1 MDGPGA
7 QGGTACPVP
16 GIKSIVAGH
25 LEVPFWDMLDEELY
39 EINGRDGLLDKNI
52 VLMSVVV
59 ESDIIP
65 VIGVDTGKCN
75 DRAAQVAADIFDDGT
90 RIGKG
95 GLCIDIKAVLIFAVD
110 KSLGLF
116 KGGSDPFFHFRQ
128 QDRLESPAQVSI
140 VEMFYSPPESF
151 VREGA
156 FCDEAVDVGV
166 PFQGPAKG
174 MEDADK
180 ARDKVFGLIDFIK
193 HVRDNNADSL
203 EKAVK
208 EGAVF
213 QEEMP

>member
-1 MDGPGA
+1 MDSPA
-7 QGGTACPVP
+7 SGGGVIGSVP
-16 GIKSIVAGH
+16 CIKPIVTGH
-25 LEVPFWDMLDEELY
+25 FKIPLRDMLDEEFY

-140 VEMFYSPPESF
+140 VEMFFSPPESF
-151 VREGA
+151 VREAA

-193 HVRDNNADSL
+193 HVGDNNADSL

>member
-1 MDGPGA
+1 MDSPA
-7 QGGTACPVP
+7 SGGGVIGSVP
-16 GIKSIVAGH
+16 CIKPIVTGH
-25 LEVPFWDMLDEELY
+25 FKIPLRDMLDEEFY

-65 VIGVDTGKCN
+65 VIGVDTGKSN
-75 DRAAQVAADIFDDGT
+75 DRAPQVAADIFDDGT

-151 VREGA
+151 VREAA

-193 HVRDNNADSL
+193 HV
-203 EKAVK
+203 
-208 EGAVF
+208 
-213 QEEMP
+213 

>member
-1 MDGPGA
+1 MDSPA
-7 QGGTACPVP
+7 SGGGVIGSVP
-16 GIKSIVAGH
+16 CIKPIVTGH
-25 LEVPFWDMLDEELY
+25 FKIPLRDMLDQELY
-39 EINGRDGLLDKNI
+39 EVNNRDSLLYKGI
-52 VLMSVVV
+52 VLMPVVV

-65 VIGVDTGKCN
+65 VIGVDTGKSN
-75 DRAAQVAADIFDDGT
+75 DRAPQVAADIFNDG
-90 RIGKG
+90 IGVRKG

-151 VREGA
+151 VREAA

-193 HVRDNNADSL
+193 HV
-203 EKAVK
+203 
-208 EGAVF
+208 
-213 QEEMP
+213 

>member
-1 MDGPGA
+1 MDSPTS
-7 QGGTACPVP
+7 GGGVIGSVP
-16 GIKSIVAGH
+16 CIKPIVTGH
-25 LEVPFWDMLDEELY
+25 FKIPLRDMLDEEFY

-151 VREGA
+151 VREAA

-193 HVRDNNADSL
+193 HV
-203 EKAVK
+203 
-208 EGAVF
+208 
-213 QEEMP
+213 

>member
-1 MDGPGA
+1 MDSPASGGGA
-7 QGGTACPVP
+7 IGSVP
-16 GIKSIVAGH
+16 CIKPIVTGH
-25 LEVPFWDMLDEELY
+25 FKIPLRDMLDEEFY

-151 VREGA
+151 VREAA

-193 HVRDNNADSL
+193 HV
-203 EKAVK
+203 
-208 EGAVF
+208 
-213 QEEMP
+213 

>member
-1 MDGPGA
+1 MP
-7 QGGTACPVP
+7 C
-16 GIKSIVAGH
+16 IKPIVTGH
-25 LEVPFWDMLDEELY
+25 FKIPLRDMLDEEFY

>member
-1 MDGPGA
+1 MDSPA
-7 QGGTACPVP
+7 SGGGVIGSVP
-16 GIKSIVAGH
+16 CIKPIVTGH
-25 LEVPFWDMLDEELY
+25 FKIPLRDMLDEEFY

-52 VLMSVVV
+52 VLMSVGV

-65 VIGVDTGKCN
+65 VIGVDTGKSN
-75 DRAAQVAADIFDDGT
+75 DRAPQVAADIFDDGT

-151 VREGA
+151 VREAA

-193 HVRDNNADSL
+193 HV
-203 EKAVK
+203 
-208 EGAVF
+208 
-213 QEEMP
+213 

>member
-1 MDGPGA
+1 MDSPA
-7 QGGTACPVP
+7 SGGGVIGCVP
-16 GIKSIVAGH
+16 GIKPIVTGH
-25 LEVPFWDMLDEELY
+25 FKIPLRDMLDEEFY

-52 VLMSVVV
+52 VLMPVVV

-151 VREGA
+151 VREAA

-193 HVRDNNADSL
+193 HV
-203 EKAVK
+203 
-208 EGAVF
+208 
-213 QEEMP
+213 